1 MGVDDD
7 RPEFW
12 FQLYGITALV
22 SLAITVVPIA
32 KLSHICDKY
41 AKMCRHPL
49 AFLPSIVPLT
59 IGALTYVGLMVAAT
73 FVHVDEGKPASDD
86 YYDET
91 NWIVYV
97 VLLLSILWP
106 HLYTVDYYNSKR
118 WRKYIFSSYRYIAT
132 ISNFAYWASF
142 VISTILML
150 VAVILAGLD
159 SRWTAMGLYIGVTF
173 LLLAN
178 SIYFTLEWVW
188 CGGVF
193 RRINAYYRGSK
204 TVIEVIEVMERDAAQ
219 AQMSGVTVTQTRRT
233 GMLGYPMKRY

>member
-1 MGVDDD
+1 
-7 RPEFW
+7 
-12 FQLYGITALV
+12 
-22 SLAITVVPIA
+22 
-32 KLSHICDKY
+32 
-41 AKMCRHPL
+41 
-49 AFLPSIVPLT
+49 
-59 IGALTYVGLMVAAT
+59 
-73 FVHVDEGKPASDD
+73 
-86 YYDET
+86 
-91 NWIVYV
+91 
-97 VLLLSILWP
+97 
-106 HLYTVDYYNSKR
+106 
-118 WRKYIFSSYRYIAT
+118 
-132 ISNFAYWASF
+132 
-142 VISTILML
+142 ML